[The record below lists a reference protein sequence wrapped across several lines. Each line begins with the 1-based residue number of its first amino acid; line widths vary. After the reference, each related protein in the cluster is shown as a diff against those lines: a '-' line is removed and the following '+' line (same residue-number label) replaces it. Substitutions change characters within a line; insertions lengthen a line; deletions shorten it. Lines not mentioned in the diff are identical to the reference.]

1 MSKNNAVEKKNLK
14 FHDLPSDVTKNDI
27 ETFLS
32 KYKEQINTIT
42 IEDYK
47 DTKKLAKISFKDS
60 KSADD
65 CRINM
70 NLRKIKNLSIR
81 IMWDEKDFQYKNYN
95 KNNLYIK
102 EIPKD
107 KTSREVFEYF
117 HKFGDIYSIKINE
130 DEKGNI
136 VGTGYI
142 TYYNQ
147 DSAKKAMDET
157 NGKKIWDSNMDLQ
170 YQIQHKN
177 DRNYHHYNYNYH
189 NYHSN
194 DNLKICI
201 NNIPE
206 SFTNDDIQKLC
217 QEFGKIQNNNV
228 SKGQYGKYAI
238 VTFSNEQEAKNAIE
252 KLNNKEIEGKKI
264 NVKEFQRKPNYQQ
277 NNNYINYFYNQFPRY
292 EEPYENTNLYVR
304 NIPLTAKEEDLRKV
318 FEPFGKIKSIKLE
331 MEKKE
336 KVENGETKIAE
347 LNKGFGYILYES
359 VESAKKA
366 LESLNN
372 TQMQGFSSF
381 PRPLLIQFFIPK
393 KRREMMENM
402 STSGYNYMEPG
413 MMYPQPFPGY
423 PPHFPNMIGIPFNQF
438 NQWNQGNFP
447 NRGYNAGYK
456 QKYNK
461 RGGHR
466 GGYYKGNNQR
476 KNMNM
481 NNQNQ
486 NQNNNNENNNNNN
499 ENNLAN
505 DENTKKFDYDAYN
518 KLKTKEEKNDFLGE
532 LLFNAIL
539 ENPLKNEKNLD
550 IDTIGKI
557 TGMIIAIPNENEI
570 IEILEKP
577 QTLKERILE
586 ALSLITNNK

>member
-14 FHDLPSDVTKNDI
+14 LHDLPSDVTKKDI

-47 DTKKLAKISFKDS
+47 DSKKLAKISFKDS
-60 KSADD
+60 KLADD

-147 DSAKKAMDET
+147 DSAKKAIDET
-157 NGKKIWDSNMDLQ
+157 NGKKIWNSNMELQ

-177 DRNYHHYNYNYH
+177 DRNFHHYNFNYHIYNYH
-189 NYHSN
+189 NN

-201 NNIPE
+201 NNIPD
-206 SFTNDDIQKLC
+206 SFTNDNIQKLC
-217 QEFGKIQNNNV
+217 EEFGKIRNNNV
-228 SKGQYGKYAI
+228 SMGQYGKYAI
-238 VTFSNEQEAKNAIE
+238 VTFSNEQEAKKAIE

-264 NVKEFQRKPNYQQ
+264 SVKEFQRKPNYQQ
-277 NNNYINYFYNQFPRY
+277 HNNYVNYFNNNQFPRY

-304 NIPLTAKEEDLRKV
+304 NIPLLAKEEDLRKV

-331 MEKKE
+331 METKE
-336 KVENGETKIAE
+336 IKENGETKIRE
-347 LNKGFGYILYES
+347 LNKGFGYILYEN
-359 VESAKKA
+359 VDSAKKA

-372 TQMQGFSSF
+372 THLQGFGSF
-381 PRPLLIQFFIPK
+381 PRPLFIEFFIPK

-402 STSGYNYMEPG
+402 PASGYYMDPG
-413 MMYPQPFPGY
+413 MMFPQPFPGF
-423 PPHFPNMIGIPFNQF
+423 PPHFQQMIGMPFNQF
-438 NQWNQGNFP
+438 NRWNQGNFQ
-447 NRGYNAGYK
+447 NRGYNTGYK
-456 QKYNK
+456 KNYNK

-476 KNMNM
+476 KNNNM

-486 NQNNNNENNNNNN
+486 NDNNENKNNNK
-499 ENNLAN
+499 EKNLTG
-505 DENTKKFDYDAYN
+505 DENKKKFDYEAYN
-518 KLKTKEEKNDFLGE
+518 KITSKEEKMDFLGE

-539 ENPLKNEKNLD
+539 ESPLKKEKNID
-550 IDTIGKI
+550 FDTIGKI
-557 TGMIIAIPNENEI
+557 TGMIIAIPENEI

-577 QTLKERILE
+577 QNLNARILE